1 MFHTCEFTFAG
12 ESSFMYGFVV
22 CDVGSASH
30 GDINFGNKGKII
42 ESTTS
47 HRIDPIHFGVN
58 YHESPLEFK
67 LIFGS
72 EKALD
77 RYDLANVA
85 LWLTGHQDY
94 QWLTIEQEDMAHMEF
109 RCLVTDLKPI
119 TVGWLPYAF
128 EATIRCDCPYAYSIP
143 YSYDY
148 AISGTTQI
156 LFRNES
162 SVREYIKPELTWT
175 KNTGVTTI
183 ALVNKSDNSREF
195 SISSLPSS
203 SGQIYIDN
211 HNCIIQDIV
220 GGVNLYGGF
229 NMNFFRLVQGD
240 NLLTATG
247 NGTLTISGRYMYN
260 LGG

>member
-12 ESSFMYGFVV
+12 ESSYMYGFLV
-22 CDVGSASH
+22 CDVGTTSH
-30 GDINFGNKGKII
+30 GDNDFGNKAKII

-47 HRIDPIHFGVN
+47 QRIDPIHLGVN
-58 YHESPLEFK
+58 YHDNPLEFK

-72 EKALD
+72 ERALD

-109 RCLVTDLKPI
+109 KCLITSLKPI

-143 YSYDY
+143 YSYSY
-148 AISGTTQI
+148 AISGTTEI

-162 SVREYIKPELTWT
+162 SVREYVKPTLTWA
-175 KNTGVTTI
+175 KNSGVTTVK
-183 ALVNKSDNSREF
+183 LVNESDVSREF
-195 SISSLPSS
+195 SISNLPSS
-203 SGQIYIDN
+203 SISIEVDN
-211 HNCIIQDIV
+211 HNGIIQDTT

-240 NLLTATG
+240 NILKATG
-247 NGTLTISGRYMYN
+247 NGMLTISGRYLYN
-260 LGG
+260 IGG